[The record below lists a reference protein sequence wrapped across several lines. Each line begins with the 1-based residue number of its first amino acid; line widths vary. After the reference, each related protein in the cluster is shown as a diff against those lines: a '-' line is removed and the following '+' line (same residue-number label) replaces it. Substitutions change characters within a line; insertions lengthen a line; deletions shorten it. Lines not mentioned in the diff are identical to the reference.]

1 MNDVTIKNR
10 RRADRSLSIR
20 DAIRTDIT
28 LAPGGRDKAAEI
40 IGVSSGQTVSAYT
53 CDTKRETHTM
63 SLNQFEDLLAW
74 SGGQFAA
81 SAIAQRCGG
90 IFVPVDTDSI
100 EDVNL
105 LGQIR
110 DMTVGLS
117 RMIDEVTEA
126 VGNDGVVD
134 RREKKRIAAA
144 HHHLIE
150 QVNRLVA
157 MTALLERD
165 I

>member
-1 MNDVTIKNR
+1 MNSVTVQNR

-28 LAPGGRDKAAEI
+28 LAPGGRDRAAEV
-40 IGVSSGQTVSAYT
+40 IGVSNGQTVSAYT
-53 CDTKRETHTM
+53 CDTKRDSHGM
-63 SLNQFEDLLAW
+63 SLNQFEDLLEW

-90 IFVPVDTDSI
+90 IFVPVDVDSI
-100 EDVNL
+100 ENVNL

-110 DMTVGLS
+110 DMTAGLS
-117 RMIDEVTEA
+117 RMIDEVTVA
-126 VGNDGVVD
+126 VGDDGVVD

-144 HHHLIE
+144 HRHLIE
-150 QVNRLVA
+150 QVNKLVA